1 MRKMTKWGASSLAAM
16 LALTPA
22 ALTAQADV
30 QIGKNDVKLKP
41 GKAHIDRALQETKN
55 PHKQVR
61 IIVELDDAPTV
72 MVAKNRGQLYKQ
84 LRKAERDQLEAQVE
98 KKQQVVQ
105 NSVKKEAPIDVL
117 ENFTTVFNGFSAQ
130 VEAQYVEQ
138 IAETDGVKAVYVSNE
153 YEAPKEKPQMVNSTQ
168 LVQAQQAWQNY
179 GVTGEGMVVAVVDSG
194 VDPYHQDFK
203 LTNNAQAELSKD
215 EVNTMIT
222 NGTVHEGQFFTEKV
236 PFGYNYM
243 DGNTDIIDVNP
254 ETGMHGMHVAGTVGA
269 NGEEGV
275 GIKGVAPEAQI
286 LAMRVFGGDPNLPT
300 TYSDIYIK
308 AIDDAIKLG
317 ADVINMSLGSTAG
330 YVNEDS
336 AEAQAIT
343 RATDSGVLVAISAGN
358 SDMYGSDYFYPFAEN
373 PDYGLV
379 GSPSVSNNSLSIASF
394 ENSDVTSYQ
403 FAYTVNGEKQGGFQ
417 YISASDVDPL
427 DALKGEIEVVDAALG
442 RTADFDNIDVA
453 GKIAL
458 ISRGENTFVEKTLN
472 AQQAGAVGVLIY
484 NNAPG
489 TLSMATDAAIDIPQ
503 LAITQADGL
512 ALKAALDAGNDV
524 TVAFNGEFLTLPN
537 PLAGKMSDFS
547 SWGVTPSLD
556 FKPEITA
563 PGGNIFSTLNDNK
576 YGINSGTSMAAP
588 HVAGGAALLFQRI
601 DEEFGVTGTAR
612 THLAKQLLMNTAEP
626 VKMAAGDYVS
636 PRRQGA
642 GLMQLAD
649 ALENEVIVT
658 STVTGEGKVALKEIE
673 GDAFTFTLEAKN
685 YGDEAKTY
693 DVDVAV
699 QVDALTEASG
709 FIITAPN
716 IIGSDV
722 VSDTVDV
729 STVDRITIPA
739 NSTAQLTVTADISA
753 LSDYKQYFTNGF
765 FVDGFVTLTDPNEE
779 ITGNPNLV
787 VPFTGFNGEW
797 DDAPIFDAFMWEEDS
812 YWGATA
818 LADEAG
824 SFINGGGTFD
834 PARFGF
840 SPNGDGVRDQAIP
853 VYSLLRN
860 AKQLKVEV
868 VNADGQV
875 VRTIRSI
882 ENARKHYSD
891 VLPNIPYTFSRDFA
905 WDGFINGK
913 AAPDGQYSIRLSAV
927 IDYEGAQWQS
937 IDFPVKVDTAAPT
950 ATATLKDNVITLANV
965 ADEGTG
971 AEYWQVFVDGKA
983 VSAQLPVA
991 TTSYTFA
998 ASPTG
1003 AVHVVVTDAARNQT
1017 SIAVDSTVTPPVVAD
1032 TKKPVVRI
1040 DTPDLL
1046 EAVASKQVVVSGTL
1060 EDQSDI
1066 KSVTVNGEKATFTNT
1081 TFTHTLT
1088 FKKDGVYD
1096 VKVKAVDAYDHA
1108 MEVARKVIID
1118 TTKPKLAIK
1127 NNYKNNSKNATET
1140 VNVTIS
1146 DNYDALRLTVNGS
1159 ELYNK
1164 SASVNALKNFSHTLA
1179 VPLALEKGKNT
1190 FTFELEDLA
1199 GNVST
1204 QTITITRK

>member
-1 MRKMTKWGASSLAAM
+1 M

-30 QIGKNDVKLKP
+30 SIGKGEVKQKP
-41 GKAHIDRALQETKN
+41 GKGNIDKALQDVKN
-55 PHKQVR
+55 PHEKVR
-61 IIVELDDAPTV
+61 VIVELDEAPTV
-72 MVAKNRGQLYKQ
+72 IVAKNRGQLYKQ
-84 LRKAERDQLEAQVE
+84 LRKAERQQLEQQVE
-98 KKQQVVQ
+98 QKQEAIQR
-105 NSVKKEAPIDVL
+105 NVKTEAPIEVL
-117 ENFTTVFNGFSAQ
+117 ESFTTVFNGFSAE

-138 IAETDGVKAVYVSNE
+138 IAETAGVKAVYLSNE
-153 YEAPKEKPQMVNSTQ
+153 YEAPKEKPQMVDSTK
-168 LVQAQQAWQNY
+168 LVQAQQAWQDY
-179 GVTGEGMVVAVVDSG
+179 GVKGEGMVVAVLDSG

-203 LTNNAQAELSKD
+203 LTDNGTAELTKD
-215 EVNTMIT
+215 EVNAMIT
-222 NGTVHEGQFFTEKV
+222 DSSVHKGQFFTEKV

-275 GIKGVAPEAQI
+275 GIKGVAPESQI
-286 LAMRVFGGDPNLPT
+286 LAMRVFGGDPDLPT
-300 TYSDIYIK
+300 TYADIYIK

-330 YVNEDS
+330 YVNEES

-379 GSPSVSNNSLSIASF
+379 GSPSVSNNSLSVASF
-394 ENSDVTSYQ
+394 ENTHVTSYK
-403 FAYTVNGEKQGGFQ
+403 FSYYVDGAEAGAFQ

-427 DALKGEIEVVDAALG
+427 DALQGEVAVVDAGLG
-442 RTADFDNIDVA
+442 READFENIDVA

-472 AQQAGAVGVLIY
+472 AQNAGAVGVLIY

-489 TLSMATDAAIDIPQ
+489 TLSMATDAAVDIPQ
-503 LAITQADGL
+503 LALTQADGN
-512 ALKAALDAGNDV
+512 ALKEQLTAGKDV
-524 TVAFNGEFLTLPN
+524 TIAFNGEFLTLPN

-547 SWGVTPSLD
+547 SWGITPNLD

-588 HVAGGAALLFQRI
+588 HVAGGAALLFERI
-601 DEEFGVTGTAR
+601 DKEFGVTGTAR
-612 THLAKQLLMNTAEP
+612 TALAKQLLMNTSEP
-626 VKMAAGDYVS
+626 VKMEAGDYVS

-658 STVTGEGKVALKEIE
+658 STASGEGKVALKEIE
-673 GDAFTFTLEAKN
+673 GDAFTFTLQAKN
-685 YGDEAKTY
+685 YGDEAKSY

-709 FIITAPN
+709 FVITAPN

-722 VSDTVDV
+722 VTNTVDI
-729 STVDRITIPA
+729 SAVDSITIPA
-739 NSTAQLTVTADISA
+739 NSTASFTVTADISA
-753 LSDYKQYFTNGF
+753 LEEYKEFFTNGF

-779 ITGNPNLV
+779 VTGNPNLV

-797 DDAPIFDAFMWEEDS
+797 DDAPIFDKYMWDDTS

-818 LADEAG
+818 LADEQG
-824 SFINGGGTFD
+824 HFINGGGQFD
-834 PARFGF
+834 MTRFGF
-840 SPNGDGVRDQAIP
+840 SPNNDGVRDKAVP

-860 AKQLKVEV
+860 AKQLKVDV
-868 VNADGQV
+868 LDANGNV
-875 VRTIRSI
+875 VRTIRSA
-882 ENARKHYSD
+882 ENLRKHYTNIA
-891 VLPNIPYTFSRDFA
+891 PNLPYTFNTQFG
-905 WDGFINGK
+905 WDGMINGK
-913 AAPDGQYSIRLSAV
+913 KAADGQYTLRVSGV
-927 IDYEGAQWQS
+927 IDYEGAEWQS
-937 IDFPVKVDTAAPT
+937 LDFPVKVDTVAPT
-950 ATATLKDNVITLANV
+950 ATAVLKDNVVTLSNI
-965 ADEGTG
+965 ADAGTG
-971 AEYWQVFVDGKA
+971 ADYWQVFVDGKA
-983 VSAQLPVA
+983 VSEQLPMT
-991 TTSYTFA
+991 TTSYTLSA
-998 ASPTG
+998 APTG
-1003 AVHVVVTDAARNQT
+1003 DVTAVVTDVARNSAT
-1017 SIAVDSTVTPPVVAD
+1017 IAITGEMTPPVVVD
-1032 TKKPVVRI
+1032 NKKPVVRI
-1040 DTPDLL
+1040 KTPDLL
-1046 EAVASKQVVVSGTL
+1046 EAIAAKKVTVSGTL

-1066 KSVTVNGEKATFTNT
+1066 KAVTVNGEKATFTNT
-1081 TFTHTLT
+1081 TFTHDVT

-1096 VKVKAVDAYDHA
+1096 IKVKAVDAYDNT
-1108 MEVARKVIID
+1108 MEVGRKVLID
-1118 TTKPKLAIK
+1118 TTKPKLSIK
-1127 NNYKNNSKNATET
+1127 NNYKNNSKNDIEK

-1146 DNYDALRLTVNGS
+1146 DNYDALRLTVNGD
-1159 ELYNK
+1159 EKYRK
-1164 SASVNALKNFSHTLA
+1164 SASVNALKNFSHSIA
-1179 VPLALEKGKNT
+1179 IPLSLEKGKNT
-1190 FTFELEDLA
+1190 FTFELEDIA
-1199 GNVST
+1199 GNIST